1 MTLLDRLARL
11 STLPDNERVPGHV
24 VEYALILYF
33 HGHYDRQEIINF
45 FNITAPMEA
54 DFDKFKTKWDGFPT
68 NNTGKFERQQWEA
81 DLIATIFGLQ
91 QKLVEPIKF
100 NSILQLTLEV

>member
-24 VEYALILYF
+24 VEYALILY
-33 HGHYDRQEIINF
+33 
-45 FNITAPMEA
+45 
-54 DFDKFKTKWDGFPT
+54 FDKFKTKWDGFPT